1 MPSEHYGNVQIR
13 DASNE
18 VSTTS
23 LNFGAITI
31 ISLPGLLTQWGNFK
45 TTLGNIIKGILGK
58 EQLVMDSTVLSN
70 DVPVDS
76 TAQVELKFQFS
87 YEGNTSKKKYRF
99 EVATP
104 DTDKLVPGTDLVD
117 MTDADVAAFVTAV
130 ETLAKT
136 PDDDTEGI
144 TILSGRL
151 VGRNR

>member
-1 MPSEHYGNVQIR
+1 MPSEHYGNIQIR

-117 MTDADVAAFVTAV
+117 MTDTDVAAFVTAV